1 MGLVALCVYP
11 SFCRAQQAASIDL
24 TQVEQRVDLRR
35 PPAREGDPAGHRGII
50 EPVNSCYP
58 VPKDAPAVQT
68 TLVWVDQ
75 DQYAAGDDIKFE
87 VRILNTGS
95 VPLKLPFS
103 PHLADLQPAD
113 PARKF
118 AYSELGVGLELSSV
132 LPHVSF
138 TSNVGGGGVTLY
150 GHESHP
156 GTMLTLQPGEWVQI
170 IGIGTFMGFDGLSE
184 ANSKDAVKHLNA
196 AITIIQDE
204 TLLTSADVAT
214 TERFDCL
221 NRTAGHDVP
230 IKLRTA
236 D

>member
-1 MGLVALCVYP
+1 
-11 SFCRAQQAASIDL
+11 
-24 TQVEQRVDLRR
+24 
-35 PPAREGDPAGHRGII
+35 
-50 EPVNSCYP
+50 
-58 VPKDAPAVQT
+58 
-68 TLVWVDQ
+68 VDQ

-95 VPLKLPFS
+95 VPLTLPFS

-138 TSNVGGGGVTLY
+138 TSNAGGGGVTLY
-150 GHESHP
+150 GHESDP

-170 IGIGTFMGFDGLSE
+170 VGIGRFMGFDGLSE

-196 AITIIQDE
+196 AITIIQNE

-214 TERFDCL
+214 TERFVCL
-221 NRTAGHDVP
+221 NQTAGHDVP